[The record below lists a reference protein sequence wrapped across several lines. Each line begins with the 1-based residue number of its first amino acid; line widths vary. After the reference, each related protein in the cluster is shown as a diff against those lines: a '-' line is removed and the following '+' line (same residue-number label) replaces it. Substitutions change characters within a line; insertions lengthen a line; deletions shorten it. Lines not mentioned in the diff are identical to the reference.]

1 MEEYRCA
8 GQVLAWSTIRWL
20 RQVKIIKIVGQ
31 VFVWPQPEL
40 AFGKTLMTVNS
51 IWLTRSAAPSTA
63 LCDVIIITRTFRS
76 RRLDWK
82 TKIHFLIYLS
92 AARVKCN
99 KIQHLF
105 GHKSKERQFSKI
117 EEIQKFQFVHV
128 VLGGFLS
135 RDWTGKKTKQSWM
148 HSFLLIS
155 FLFLRV
161 YSFVSWDVCYGR
173 MMRPTSHVTLNADP
187 VERIPL
193 FLSFFLFPFTHVV
206 FPLHV
211 RANLSLTRLTPT
223 NQLVLCSVYHLHY
236 NNIVIS
242 TIYLGYILG

>member
-1 MEEYRCA
+1 MEEYRRA

-105 GHKSKERQFSKI
+105 GHKSKERQFSKNRI
-117 EEIQKFQFVHV
+117 NTKIPTRSRRRRPWWFS
-128 VLGGFLS
+128 LS
-135 RDWTGKKTKQSWM
+135 WLDGKKNKTK
-148 HSFLLIS
+148 LDALI
-155 FLFLRV
+155 FT
-161 YSFVSWDVCYGR
+161 YFVS
-173 MMRPTSHVTLNADP
+173 
-187 VERIPL
+187 
-193 FLSFFLFPFTHVV
+193 LST
-206 FPLHV
+206 
-211 RANLSLTRLTPT
+211 
-223 NQLVLCSVYHLHY
+223 C
-236 NNIVIS
+236 I
-242 TIYLGYILG
+242 